1 MGTSWYKVT
10 SVHKFSHS
18 ASLLSLSSLLTTQF
32 NMRFASHVGAVALL
46 ASTVFGHPRS
56 TTTSRSGLQRR
67 VIDLNAFRLKT
78 IPSYTTPVSTDSNA
92 TPILKR
98 EDWLDTASSLVKAT
112 VPNAEFRLVDDH
124 YIGVNGIAHANFK
137 QMVHGLDIDNAD
149 FNVNVRFSL

>member
-1 MGTSWYKVT
+1 
-10 SVHKFSHS
+10 
-18 ASLLSLSSLLTTQF
+18 
-32 NMRFASHVGAVALL
+32 MRFTSHVGAAALL
-46 ASTVFGHPRS
+46 ASTVLGHPRS

-78 IPSYTTPVSTDSNA
+78 IPSYTTPVIIDSNT

-98 EDWLDTASSLVKAT
+98 EDWIDTATSLVKAT

-137 QMVHGLDIDNAD
+137 QTAHGLDIDNAD
-149 FNVNVRFSL
+149 FNVNVCVTL